1 MGKIIYAMSV
11 SLDGFVSSA
20 NGDLSWANPDAELH
34 RYFNEQEQSLDTFI
48 YGRRMY
54 DDMTAYW
61 PTADQNP
68 SAPQPEIE
76 YTRIWKAK
84 PKIVFSHT
92 LTEAGWNARLVKGD
106 VAEQM
111 RQLKARPGVSM
122 SVSGPNLAGQFLQL
136 GLIDECRLYVYPVI
150 LGGGKAMFPNLDK
163 PVKLKLVETRL
174 FESGVMLLRYAVGG

>member
-1 MGKIIYAMSV
+1 
-11 SLDGFVSSA
+11 
-20 NGDLSWANPDAELH
+20 
-34 RYFNEQEQSLDTFI
+34 
-48 YGRRMY
+48 
-54 DDMTAYW
+54 
-61 PTADQNP
+61 
-68 SAPQPEIE
+68 
-76 YTRIWKAK
+76 
-84 PKIVFSHT
+84 
-92 LTEAGWNARLVKGD
+92 
-106 VAEQM
+106 M